1 MRKHLRAI
9 AKARMKCMGMGN
21 VNKKFSLRNG
31 DGVPIWKLAVTGKTG
46 EDARRAQMNYG
57 KLMVAQKKG
66 RKTA

>member
-31 DGVPIWKLAVTGKTG
+31 DGVPNWKLAVTGKTG
-46 EDARRAQMNYG
+46 EDAHRAQMNHG
-57 KLMVAQKKG
+57 KLLKAQ
-66 RKTA
+66 RKRSA